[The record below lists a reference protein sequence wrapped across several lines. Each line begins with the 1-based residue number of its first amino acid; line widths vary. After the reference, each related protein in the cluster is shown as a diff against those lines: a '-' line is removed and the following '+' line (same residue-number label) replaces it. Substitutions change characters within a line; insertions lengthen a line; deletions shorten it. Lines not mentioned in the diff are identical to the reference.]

1 MRAQRL
7 GRDRAAGGGFTLIE
21 LLVVIAIIAL
31 LIGILLPALGSARLL
46 GYQAVSLSN
55 VKQIMAAQL
64 QYEVDNNKMPLVRSG
79 QGTGSSVPGDE
90 GAGIN
95 TWSYGGKNNSLWW
108 KTGGLNWADDP
119 ASTRPINPYM
129 YSDIRYLE
137 PEGPVSEYPLRKGRP
152 SDNYREALELPV
164 FRSPGD
170 KVSYQQRWPQPN
182 NQISSYDDVGT
193 SYHTNLKWFF
203 YMRDV
208 QRLSFWDAFD
218 RGTERI
224 QRAVGF
230 DPSRLVWVHDETA
243 DIVANDA
250 TEKGI
255 IGEFNELNKSVM
267 GFLDGHVTYIYVEP
281 NKFRTDY
288 YTFVFEQAGDNP
300 PPL

>member
-1 MRAQRL
+1 MRVQRL
-7 GRDRAAGGGFTLIE
+7 GRNQHKTGFTLIE

-64 QYEVDNNKMPLVRSG
+64 QYEVDTTEMPLVRSG
-79 QGTGSSVPGDE
+79 QGGTQ
-90 GAGIN
+90 GIN
-95 TWSYGGKNNSLWW
+95 TWSYGGKNNDIWW
-108 KTGGLNWADDP
+108 KTGGKNWADDP
-119 ASTRPINPYM
+119 AASRPINPYM
-129 YSDIRYLE
+129 YSELIFEDVEGAVTTE
-137 PEGPVSEYPLRKGRP
+137 PRVRKGRP
-152 SDNYREALELPV
+152 RDNYREVLELPV

-170 KVSYQQRWPQPN
+170 KVSYQQQWPRVN

-193 SYHTNLKWFF
+193 SYHTNLKWFY

-208 QRLSFWDAFD
+208 QRLSFWDAFERGVD
-218 RGTERI
+218 RIE
-224 QRAVGF
+224 RAVGF
-230 DPSRLVWVHDETA
+230 DPARFVWVHDETA
-243 DIVANDA
+243 DIVANDS
-250 TEKGI
+250 TEEGI

-267 GFLDGHVTYIYVEP
+267 GFLDGHVSYLYCEP

>member
-1 MRAQRL
+1 MRVQRL
-7 GRDRAAGGGFTLIE
+7 GRNQRKTGFTLIE

-64 QYEVDNNKMPLVRSG
+64 QYEVDNDEMPLVRSG
-79 QGTGSSVPGDE
+79 QGGTQ
-90 GAGIN
+90 GIN
-95 TWSYGGKNNSLWW
+95 TWSYGGKNNDIFW

-119 ASTRPINPYM
+119 AASRPINPYM
-129 YSDIRYLE
+129 YSELTYEEVD
-137 PEGPVSEYPLRKGRP
+137 GPVTTEPRVRKGRP
-152 SDNYREALELPV
+152 SDNYREVLELPV

-170 KVSYQQRWPQPN
+170 KVSYQQRWPRPN
-182 NQISSYDDVGT
+182 PAISSYDDVGT
-193 SYHTNLKWFF
+193 SYHTNLKWFY

-208 QRLSFWDAFD
+208 QRLPFWDAFE
-218 RGTERI
+218 RGTDRI

-230 DPSRLVWVHDETA
+230 DPARFVWIHDETA
-243 DIVANDA
+243 DIVANDSS
-250 TEKGI
+250 EEGI

-267 GFLDGHVTYIYVEP
+267 GFLDGHASYLYVEP

-288 YTFVFEQAGDNP
+288 YTFVFEQAGDTP